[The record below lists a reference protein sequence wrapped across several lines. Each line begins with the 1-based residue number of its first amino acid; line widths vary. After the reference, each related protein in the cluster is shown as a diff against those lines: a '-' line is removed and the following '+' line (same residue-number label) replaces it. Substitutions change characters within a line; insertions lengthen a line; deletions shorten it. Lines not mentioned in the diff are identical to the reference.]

1 MVTKTNTI
9 SLISFIFF
17 IVFLLLPTGSLSK
30 RQRLLLSND
39 AEQYAVIFD
48 AGSTGSR
55 VHVFR
60 FNDAL
65 DLLQI
70 GDDLEFYQSVKPG
83 LSSYANDPE
92 GAALSILPLL
102 KDAEQNVPESFRPS
116 TPVRLGATAG
126 LRLLEGDA
134 SERILERVRDL
145 FHNETT
151 LLSNPDWVAVL
162 DGYHEGAY
170 LWIALNYLLNNLGN
184 NYTETVATIDLGG
197 GSVQMSYAIT
207 KESASNA
214 PNTSNEEEPY
224 VQSMHLI
231 GADYS
236 IYAHS
241 YLNYGRNAAR
251 AGNLDITN
259 TTTNPCISTGYD
271 GYYEYNGINYKATSP
286 ARGANFYKCSKLT
299 KRILNIKT
307 PCNFGSCT
315 FNGAWSGGG
324 GAGQKTIYV
333 ASYFYEMTAEAGVI
347 PLDVPSG
354 KVRPVDFKN
363 AAKLACKTRVEDM
376 TTVFPQ
382 ITSGN
387 EPFLCMDFM
396 YAYTLLV
403 DGFGKWQ
410 RLILHI

>member
-1 MVTKTNTI
+1 M
-9 SLISFIFF
+9 
-17 IVFLLLPTGSLSK
+17 LP
-30 RQRLLLSND
+30 
-39 AEQYAVIFD
+39 
-48 AGSTGSR
+48 
-55 VHVFR
+55 
-60 FNDAL
+60 
-65 DLLQI
+65 
-70 GDDLEFYQSVKPG
+70 DDL
-83 LSSYANDPE
+83 A
-92 GAALSILPLL
+92 
-102 KDAEQNVPESFRPS
+102 
-116 TPVRLGATAG
+116 AG
-126 LRLLEGDA
+126 LAEA
-134 SERILERVRDL
+134 
-145 FHNETT
+145 
-151 LLSNPDWVAVL
+151 
-162 DGYHEGAY
+162 
-170 LWIALNYLLNNLGN
+170 
-184 NYTETVATIDLGG
+184 LGG
-197 GSVQMSYAIT
+197 L
-207 KESASNA
+207 ES
-214 PNTSNEEEPY
+214 
-224 VQSMHLI
+224 LL
-231 GADYS
+231 GGLLADFPFTE
-236 IYAHS
+236 S

-403 DGFGKWQ
+403 DGFGLHPSHELTAMNVIDYQSFSVEVAWPLGCAIDVVSMINNPVYEMNLA
-410 RLILHI
+410 RLESLRLDAASKVASLEVM